1 MSAPTQHDE
10 VRKVYLRCR
19 LGKSELSRL
28 FSQAAEG
35 ISASA
40 VVVSTQ
46 RDSSRYSAGS
56 LSDLIDHVRN
66 SNASGNLDSWDNL
79 AFEANDE
86 VGGRRITIKADTE
99 RVEVQVSG
107 RDATWVHGQ
116 GARIEILL
124 KGANGRAL
132 GDPAAKAEA
141 KKTIRILL
149 LSFTA
154 TLVSFVASEPFQKTQ
169 APYVEFP
176 LLWIQ
181 LGVMVFLLGL
191 FWGAFMVINRANRAV
206 LTPTVDVSHGS
217 WWSRAS
223 STDKIALSALF
234 FAAGSFIVAFVTLGK
249 ELMK

>member
-40 VVVSTQ
+40 VAVSTQ

-56 LSDLIDHVRN
+56 LSDLVDHVRN

-79 AFEANDE
+79 AFEADDG
-86 VGGRRITIKADTE
+86 VGDRKITIKADTE

-124 KGANGRAL
+124 EGANGREL
-132 GDPAAKAEA
+132 GDPVARAEA
-141 KKTIRILL
+141 KKTLRILS
-149 LSFTA
+149 LSFIA
-154 TLVSFVASEPFQKTQ
+154 TVVTFVVSAPFQKSPT
-169 APYVEFP
+169 PYVEFP

-191 FWGAFMVINRANRAV
+191 FWGASAVIKRANRAV
-206 LTPTVDVSHGS
+206 LTPTADVSHGS

-223 STDKIALSALF
+223 SADKIALSALF
-234 FAAGSFIVAFVTLGK
+234 FAAGSFIVAFVTLSK